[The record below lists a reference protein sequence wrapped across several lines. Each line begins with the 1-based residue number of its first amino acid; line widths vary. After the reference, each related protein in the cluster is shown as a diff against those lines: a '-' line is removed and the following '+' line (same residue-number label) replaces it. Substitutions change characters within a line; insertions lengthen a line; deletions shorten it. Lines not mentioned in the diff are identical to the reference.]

1 MKRQFR
7 ILLGLLVIFFVL
19 SYPASAFTIIEGT
32 GTIIIDDVIEDD
44 VYVAGSN
51 IIIKGTVIGDVVAAG
66 GMVDVQGNI
75 TQDLIVV
82 AGDVSITGNVGDDV
96 RVAAGTLT
104 IDGTIQDDLI
114 SFSGN
119 TILSNT
125 GSIGGDIASASGK
138 LNLLGDVG
146 GNITGSGG
154 EVTLGGGVGGNVDLS
169 TGQLVVLPD
178 AYITGNLK
186 YRSPESAD
194 VPAGTVGKE
203 TSFLQVEYEEK
214 GNSKFS
220 ILSWFIRYLSLVLI
234 GLLGIAIWPEQIQN
248 IASKTPEIPGKTF
261 LTGLAIFIVS
271 MIVAFMLL
279 ITVIGIPLGM
289 ILMALIFAGLY
300 IARVFTGIWLGK
312 YLFMKMDK
320 ESKPWV
326 ELVLGMFVLLLVSAI
341 PVIGTLVYIAATC
354 IPVGNIYSAARK
366 Q

>member
-7 ILLGLLVIFFVL
+7 ILLGLLVILFVL
-19 SYPASAFTIIEGT
+19 SNPASAFTIIEGA

-44 VYVAGSN
+44 VYVAGNN

-75 TQDLIVV
+75 TQDLIVA
-82 AGDVSITGNVGDDV
+82 AGDVSIKGKVGDDV

-104 IDGTIQDDLI
+104 IDGTIYDDLI

-125 GSIGGDIASASGK
+125 GSIGGDIASASGQ
-138 LNLLGDVG
+138 LDLLGDVG
-146 GNITGSGG
+146 GNVTGSGS
-154 EVTLGGGVGGNVDLS
+154 EVTLGGAIGGNVDLS

-194 VPAGTVGKE
+194 VPAGAVGKE
-203 TSFLQVEYEEK
+203 TSFLQEEYNEEDK
-214 GNSKFS
+214 GKFS
-220 ILSWFIRYLSLVLI
+220 ILSWFIGYLSLVLI

-248 IASKTPEIPGKTF
+248 IASKTPEIPGKAF
-261 LTGLAIFIVS
+261 LTGLAIFIAS
-271 MIVAFMLL
+271 MIIAFLLL
-279 ITVIGIPLGM
+279 ITVIGIPLGL

-300 IARVFTGIWLGK
+300 IARIFTGIWLGK

-320 ESKPWV
+320 EFKPWI
-326 ELVLGMFVLLLVSAI
+326 ELALGMFVLLLVSNI
-341 PVIGTLVYIAATC
+341 PVIGALVYIAATC
-354 IPVGNIYSAARK
+354 IPVGNMYFAARK